1 MNKMNIQLQFLQGKH
16 ISICMYLLLH
26 KFNLS
31 IVFKCNKSI
40 QLIYSFLFHAIN
52 TPCNY
57 LIAVKMPEKIL
68 IFPLYKTASKS
79 ELIFCEDLSQDRESK
94 YLPLP
99 NSYILFEYLLP
110 YILNICI
117 IYMFSNLV
125 LHYSLIKYKAY
136 TY

>member
-68 IFPLYKTASKS
+68 IFSLYKSASKS
-79 ELIFCEDLSQDRESK
+79 ELIFSEDLSQDRESK
-94 YLPLP
+94 YLLDTACLFPTVISYSNIVHLP
-99 NSYILFEYLLP
+99 S
-110 YILNICI
+110 ILNICI
-117 IYMFSNLV
+117 I
-125 LHYSLIKYKAY
+125 
-136 TY
+136 